1 VQTAF
6 SSKTSNNSFLLAV
19 TIVNLGSAG
28 AEVPVI
34 VKFAGGEVTKRL
46 EVRAK
51 DKATI
56 RIETP
61 AAAQEVV
68 VNDGSVPERDVSNNS
83 FKVPAGD
90 APASN

>member
-1 VQTAF
+1 M
-6 SSKTSNNSFLLAV
+6 NNTFILSV
-19 TIVNLGSAG
+19 TVDNLGSAG

-34 VKFAGGEVTKRL
+34 VKFAGGEATKRL

-61 AAAQEVV
+61 AAPQKVM
-68 VNDGSVPERDVSNNS
+68 VNDGSVPESDVTNNE
-83 FKVPAGD
+83 FKVDPNA
-90 APASN
+90 AK